1 MTRHAARRAV
11 HAGAGGLAV
20 VLGVTAFV
28 RDPGWLVT
36 IFYQD

>member
-1 MTRHAARRAV
+1 MRPDVLSTLVLAV
-11 HAGAGGLAV
+11 VAV

-28 RDPGWLVT
+28 RNPGWLVT